1 MDFKD
6 LRYFIAVYEARG
18 FSRASE
24 LLGTVQSNVS
34 ARILNLEQSLGGA
47 LFERQWRRVV
57 PTEKGEKFYIHA
69 KGTLASLDDT
79 ARRFK
84 LPSSA

>member
-6 LRYFIAVYEARG
+6 LRYFIAVYEAKG

-24 LLGTVQSNVS
+24 TLGTVQSNVS

-47 LFERQWRRVV
+47 LFERQWRRIV
-57 PTEKGEKFYIHA
+57 PTERGERFYAHA
-69 KGTLASLDDT
+69 KQTLASLDDT

-84 LPSSA
+84 LQTTA

>member
-18 FSRASE
+18 FSKASE
-24 LLGTVQSNVS
+24 ALGTVQSNVS

-47 LFERQWRRVV
+47 LFERQWRRVI
-57 PTEKGEKFYIHA
+57 PTEKGEKFYTHA
-69 KGTLASLDDT
+69 KETVAALDDT
-79 ARRFK
+79 ARKFK
-84 LPSSA
+84 LSGTA